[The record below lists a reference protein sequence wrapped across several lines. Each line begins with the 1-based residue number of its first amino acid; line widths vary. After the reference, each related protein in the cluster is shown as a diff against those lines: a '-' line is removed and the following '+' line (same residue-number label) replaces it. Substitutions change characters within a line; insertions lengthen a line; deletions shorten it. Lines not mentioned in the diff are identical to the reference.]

1 MIYNKKTIT
10 VLREILTT
18 RRSTQRLPIWF
29 MRQAGRYLP
38 EYQKVM
44 AHVQDFLEAC
54 YTPEIVEE
62 VTLQPI
68 QRFDLDAAII
78 FSDIMTV
85 PDALG
90 FEVVFKRGYG
100 PQINAKTRREVTL
113 EWSLEKV
120 SPVLESIK
128 RVRKSLSPNKSLI
141 GFAGSPW
148 TVATYILEQ
157 EKKITDIFALH
168 RSGDNSVAKLIDEI
182 VSFTTVYLKKQVEYG
197 VDILQLFDSN
207 ASGLPVD
214 LFETFIVEPTQRIVK
229 ELRKHHPSIP
239 IIGFPKGAGVLY
251 THYALTT
258 GISAVS
264 VDYSIP
270 SQWIKNNISGV
281 VQGNLDPFLLAYDV
295 EGALKCAGE
304 IIADLR
310 DKPLIFNLG
319 HGIIPPT
326 PVDNVYRLV
335 DFVRSF

>member
-1 MIYNKKTIT
+1 M
-10 VLREILTT
+10 LREILTT
-18 RRSTQRLPIWF
+18 KRSIQRLPIWF

-44 AHVQDFLEAC
+44 SDVQDFLEAC
-54 YTPEIVEE
+54 YTPEIVEV

-90 FEVVFKRGYG
+90 FGVTFKRGYG
-100 PQINAKTRREVTL
+100 PQINKNTRREVTL
-113 EWSLEKV
+113 DWSLKKV

-128 RVRKSLSPNKSLI
+128 RVRKSLPPNKSLI

-148 TVATYILEQ
+148 TVATYILGQ
-157 EKKITDIFALH
+157 ERKITDIFALH

-182 VSFTTVYLKKQVEYG
+182 VSFTTVYLEKQIEYG
-197 VDILQLFDSN
+197 ADVLQLFDSN
-207 ASGLPVD
+207 SAGLPVD
-214 LFETFIVEPTQRIVK
+214 LFETFVVEPTRKIVK
-229 ELRKHHPSIP
+229 ELKKQYPSIP

-251 THYALTT
+251 PHYAITT
-258 GISAVS
+258 GVSAVS

-281 VQGNLDPFLLAYDV
+281 IQGNLDPFLLAYDV
-295 EGALKCAGE
+295 EGALKCAAE
-304 IIADLR
+304 IITNLR

-319 HGIIPPT
+319 HGIIPST
-326 PVDNVYRLV
+326 PADNVHRLV